1 MRKIQRNALFATLLL
16 SVTAIASAS
25 YAQKGSSTFTVLNKT
40 GVVITALYAT
50 PHNSDNWGEDILG
63 ADVLASNDELGIVFS
78 RKETASLWDLRVEND
93 EGSYIEWEN
102 INLREISSVSLY
114 FKNGKATAV
123 FNESMPNLNGTW
135 TGYYDDGSVSPY
147 VWNVRQTGAAISVE
161 NIGKGARSR
170 GNGSIKGRDIR
181 IADFA
186 TQNGKLSADG
196 NRIVWT
202 DGVVWVRSVEPD
214 LNGVWIGYYD
224 DGTRSPYLWN
234 IGHVGST
241 INIDDARKPG
251 TSRSRGTIKGNKIT
265 ALDFATKNGTLSA
278 DGRRITWSDG
288 VVWVKE

>member
-1 MRKIQRNALFATLLL
+1 MRNIKRFALIAAMLV
-16 SVTAIASAS
+16 SVVGIASEAS
-25 YAQKGSSTFTVLNKT
+25 AQKGSTTFTVVNKT
-40 GVVITALYAT
+40 GVVIMALYAT
-50 PHNSDNWGEDILG
+50 PHNSDDWGEDILG

-78 RKETASLWDLRVEND
+78 RKETASLWDLRVEDD
-93 EGSYIEWEN
+93 EGAYIEWEN

-123 FNESMPNLNGTW
+123 FNENTPNIGGEW
-135 TGYYDDGSVSPY
+135 VGYYDDGSVSPY
-147 VWNVRQTGAAISVE
+147 VWNVRQTGSAISVE
-161 NIGKGARSR
+161 NSGKGSKSR
-170 GNGSIKGRDIR
+170 GTGTVKGRDVR
-181 IADFA
+181 IMEFA

-234 IGHVGST
+234 IGHVGSNL
-241 INIDDARKPG
+241 NIDDARKPG
-251 TSRSRGTIKGNKIT
+251 TSRSRGSLKGNKVT
-265 ALDFATKNGTLSA
+265 AVDFATKNGTLSA